1 MPVINSI
8 ISMFSTKRLA
18 QIDFFKENPIQVQ
31 RDTLVELL
39 RRAADT
45 EYGLKYDFDSILTA
59 EQYRERL
66 PIIHY
71 EELAPYSE
79 RLMNGEQ
86 NLLWPEPITW
96 FAKSSG
102 TTAAKSKFIP
112 VSKESLESCH
122 FRGGKDVISIFNKL
136 YPDAQVFNGK
146 TLALGGSS
154 EISKTNN
161 NCRYG
166 DLSAILISNTPF
178 WANMMKTPDQS
189 IMLMSEWE
197 EKIEKICDTTIKE
210 DVRSLAGVPSWF
222 LTLINRI
229 LERTGISAP
238 VQSLLDTK
246 LTGGLFSRQEAALTT
261 ELVYGYLR
269 SEIRISWLLS
279 QFMKAPEKLPAS
291 MKLMIGIAAYE
302 LLYLDRIP
310 AHASVSAA
318 VDAVR
323 ARFGQGL
330 SRVANGVLR
339 SLIRLSESE
348 DLKAFAFY
356 ESRIKDPMERLS
368 VFHSVPRWMLEL
380 WTKGY
385 GPEKAETF
393 ARAVSVVPSPCV
405 RVNAARDEWE
415 ALRDFLCKE
424 GEAVGISGVRF
435 APGTQPEY
443 MRDYLRQGRLSIQ
456 GAGSQLAL
464 EALDAPRWE
473 GPVWDACAGR
483 GGKTLA
489 LVELGVPVLA
499 ASDTYQPRLRGMRD
513 DAKRLVLK
521 TPPLFCASA
530 AEPALRGTPR
540 TILLDVPCSGL
551 GTLARHPDL
560 RTLRTPG
567 QVAGLVDLQRRIL
580 DAVWSYLPSG
590 GHLAYITCT
599 MNPAENEG
607 QIDAF
612 LARTPGASLEK
623 QWQST
628 PDAFGSDL
636 MYGAMLKKA

>member
-229 LERTGISAP
+229 LERTGKSNLHEVWPNLELFIHGGINFTPYREQYKRLLPDPKMKYMETYNASEGFFAIQNDPASDDLLLMLDYGVYYEFLPVRDLDDPSRAVPLEGVAKGINYAMIITTCNGLWRYQIGDTVEFTSLAP
-238 VQSLLDTK
+238 YK
-246 LTGGLFSRQEAALTT
+246 
-261 ELVYGYLR
+261 
-269 SEIRISWLLS
+269 IRITGRTRHYINAFGEEVIVDNAETAL
-279 QFMKAPEKLPAS
+279 KAACDATGARISDYTAGPVYMNGRSKGSHQWVVEFDTPPDDA
-291 MKLMIGIAAYE
+291 E
-302 LLYLDRIP
+302 RFTDTLDR
-310 AHASVSAA
+310 ALQSVNSDYEAK
-318 VDAVR
+318 
-323 ARFGQGL
+323 RFKNTTLMRPTLTVVPPGTFYRWMKSRGKAGGQ
-330 SRVANGVLR
+330 N
-339 SLIRLSESE
+339 
-348 DLKAFAFY
+348 K
-356 ESRIKDPMERLS
+356 
-368 VFHSVPRWMLEL
+368 VPRLFNDRTYIDQL
-380 WTKGY
+380 T
-385 GPEKAETF
+385 A
-393 ARAVSVVPSPCV
+393 
-405 RVNAARDEWE
+405 DE
-415 ALRDFLCKE
+415 RSNDPK
-424 GEAVGISGVRF
+424 
-435 APGTQPEY
+435 
-443 MRDYLRQGRLSIQ
+443 
-456 GAGSQLAL
+456 
-464 EALDAPRWE
+464 
-473 GPVWDACAGR
+473 
-483 GGKTLA
+483 
-489 LVELGVPVLA
+489 
-499 ASDTYQPRLRGMRD
+499 
-513 DAKRLVLK
+513 
-521 TPPLFCASA
+521 
-530 AEPALRGTPR
+530 
-540 TILLDVPCSGL
+540 
-551 GTLARHPDL
+551 
-560 RTLRTPG
+560 
-567 QVAGLVDLQRRIL
+567 
-580 DAVWSYLPSG
+580 
-590 GHLAYITCT
+590 
-599 MNPAENEG
+599 
-607 QIDAF
+607 
-612 LARTPGASLEK
+612 
-623 QWQST
+623 
-628 PDAFGSDL
+628 
-636 MYGAMLKKA
+636 

>member
-86 NLLWPEPITW
+86 NLLWPDPITW

-161 NCRYG
+161 NCSYG

-246 LTGGLFSRQEAALTT
+246 LTGGLFSRQEAAL
-261 ELVYGYLR
+261 YSR
-269 SEIRISWLLS
+269 WH
-279 QFMKAPEKLPAS
+279 KLHP
-291 MKLMIGIAAYE
+291 L
-302 LLYLDRIP
+302 
-310 AHASVSAA
+310 
-318 VDAVR
+318 
-323 ARFGQGL
+323 
-330 SRVANGVLR
+330 
-339 SLIRLSESE
+339 
-348 DLKAFAFY
+348 
-356 ESRIKDPMERLS
+356 
-368 VFHSVPRWMLEL
+368 
-380 WTKGY
+380 
-385 GPEKAETF
+385 
-393 ARAVSVVPSPCV
+393 
-405 RVNAARDEWE
+405 
-415 ALRDFLCKE
+415 
-424 GEAVGISGVRF
+424 
-435 APGTQPEY
+435 PGTIQTPVARPENEIH
-443 MRDYLRQGRLSIQ
+443 GN
-456 GAGSQLAL
+456 
-464 EALDAPRWE
+464 
-473 GPVWDACAGR
+473 
-483 GGKTLA
+483 
-489 LVELGVPVLA
+489 
-499 ASDTYQPRLRGMRD
+499 
-513 DAKRLVLK
+513 
-521 TPPLFCASA
+521 
-530 AEPALRGTPR
+530 
-540 TILLDVPCSGL
+540 
-551 GTLARHPDL
+551 
-560 RTLRTPG
+560 
-567 QVAGLVDLQRRIL
+567 LQRIGRFLRIT
-580 DAVWSYLPSG
+580 G
-590 GHLAYITCT
+590 
-599 MNPAENEG
+599 
-607 QIDAF
+607 
-612 LARTPGASLEK
+612 
-623 QWQST
+623 
-628 PDAFGSDL
+628 
-636 MYGAMLKKA
+636 

>member
-1 MPVINSI
+1 MKKKKQNDEAPLPA
-8 ISMFSTKRLA
+8 R
-18 QIDFFKENPIQVQ
+18 E
-31 RDTLVELL
+31 
-39 RRAADT
+39 AA
-45 EYGLKYDFDSILTA
+45 L
-59 EQYRERL
+59 
-66 PIIHY
+66 
-71 EELAPYSE
+71 
-79 RLMNGEQ
+79 
-86 NLLWPEPITW
+86 
-96 FAKSSG
+96 
-102 TTAAKSKFIP
+102 
-112 VSKESLESCH
+112 
-122 FRGGKDVISIFNKL
+122 
-136 YPDAQVFNGK
+136 
-146 TLALGGSS
+146 
-154 EISKTNN
+154 
-161 NCRYG
+161 
-166 DLSAILISNTPF
+166 
-178 WANMMKTPDQS
+178 
-189 IMLMSEWE
+189 
-197 EKIEKICDTTIKE
+197 
-210 DVRSLAGVPSWF
+210 
-222 LTLINRI
+222 RI

-261 ELVYGYLR
+261 ELVYGHLR

-456 GAGSQLAL
+456 GAGS
-464 EALDAPRWE
+464 P
-473 GPVWDACAGR
+473 
-483 GGKTLA
+483 LA

>member
-229 LERTGISAP
+229 LERTGRNNLHEVWPNLELFIHGGINFTPYREQYKRLLPDPKMKYMETYNASEGFFGLQDDPAEHSLLLMIDYGVFYEFIPINEVGREHPTVLPLEAVEVGKNYAMVITTSGGLWRYQIGDTIRFTSLYPHKFVISGRTKNFINAFGEELMVDNADKAISSVCRQTGAKVKEYTAAP
-238 VQSLLDTK
+238 LFMLDKAKGRHQWMIEFEKMPPSLDNFASLLDKALQQLNSDYEAKRYKEISLQPLEIQVAREGTFYEWLRRKGK
-246 LTGGLFSRQEAALTT
+246 LGGQH
-261 ELVYGYLR
+261 
-269 SEIRISWLLS
+269 
-279 QFMKAPEKLPAS
+279 K
-291 MKLMIGIAAYE
+291 
-302 LLYLDRIP
+302 IP
-310 AHASVSAA
+310 
-318 VDAVR
+318 
-323 ARFGQGL
+323 
-330 SRVANGVLR
+330 
-339 SLIRLSESE
+339 RLSN
-348 DLKAFAFY
+348 D
-356 ESRIKDPMERLS
+356 R
-368 VFHSVPRWMLEL
+368 
-380 WTKGY
+380 
-385 GPEKAETF
+385 TF
-393 ARAVSVVPSPCV
+393 I
-405 RVNAARDEWE
+405 EE
-415 ALRDFLCKE
+415 
-424 GEAVGISGVRF
+424 
-435 APGTQPEY
+435 
-443 MRDYLRQGRLSIQ
+443 
-456 GAGSQLAL
+456 
-464 EALDAPRWE
+464 
-473 GPVWDACAGR
+473 
-483 GGKTLA
+483 
-489 LVELGVPVLA
+489 
-499 ASDTYQPRLRGMRD
+499 
-513 DAKRLVLK
+513 
-521 TPPLFCASA
+521 
-530 AEPALRGTPR
+530 
-540 TILLDVPCSGL
+540 
-551 GTLARHPDL
+551 
-560 RTLRTPG
+560 
-567 QVAGLVDLQRRIL
+567 
-580 DAVWSYLPSG
+580 
-590 GHLAYITCT
+590 
-599 MNPAENEG
+599 
-607 QIDAF
+607 
-612 LARTPGASLEK
+612 LEK
-623 QWQST
+623 IYN
-628 PDAFGSDL
+628 L
-636 MYGAMLKKA
+636 

>member
-1 MPVINSI
+1 MKKKKQNDEAPLPA
-8 ISMFSTKRLA
+8 R
-18 QIDFFKENPIQVQ
+18 E
-31 RDTLVELL
+31 
-39 RRAADT
+39 AA
-45 EYGLKYDFDSILTA
+45 L
-59 EQYRERL
+59 
-66 PIIHY
+66 
-71 EELAPYSE
+71 
-79 RLMNGEQ
+79 
-86 NLLWPEPITW
+86 
-96 FAKSSG
+96 
-102 TTAAKSKFIP
+102 
-112 VSKESLESCH
+112 
-122 FRGGKDVISIFNKL
+122 
-136 YPDAQVFNGK
+136 
-146 TLALGGSS
+146 
-154 EISKTNN
+154 
-161 NCRYG
+161 
-166 DLSAILISNTPF
+166 
-178 WANMMKTPDQS
+178 
-189 IMLMSEWE
+189 
-197 EKIEKICDTTIKE
+197 
-210 DVRSLAGVPSWF
+210 
-222 LTLINRI
+222 RI

-456 GAGSQLAL
+456 GAGSQLVL

-551 GTLARHPDL
+551 TCARSAP
-560 RTLRTPG
+560 PG
-567 QVAGLVDLQRRIL
+567 R
-580 DAVWSYLPSG
+580 
-590 GHLAYITCT
+590 
-599 MNPAENEG
+599 
-607 QIDAF
+607 
-612 LARTPGASLEK
+612 
-623 QWQST
+623 
-628 PDAFGSDL
+628 
-636 MYGAMLKKA
+636 

>member
-1 MPVINSI
+1 MKKKKQNDEAPLPA
-8 ISMFSTKRLA
+8 R
-18 QIDFFKENPIQVQ
+18 E
-31 RDTLVELL
+31 
-39 RRAADT
+39 AA
-45 EYGLKYDFDSILTA
+45 L
-59 EQYRERL
+59 
-66 PIIHY
+66 
-71 EELAPYSE
+71 
-79 RLMNGEQ
+79 
-86 NLLWPEPITW
+86 
-96 FAKSSG
+96 
-102 TTAAKSKFIP
+102 
-112 VSKESLESCH
+112 
-122 FRGGKDVISIFNKL
+122 
-136 YPDAQVFNGK
+136 
-146 TLALGGSS
+146 
-154 EISKTNN
+154 
-161 NCRYG
+161 
-166 DLSAILISNTPF
+166 
-178 WANMMKTPDQS
+178 
-189 IMLMSEWE
+189 
-197 EKIEKICDTTIKE
+197 
-210 DVRSLAGVPSWF
+210 
-222 LTLINRI
+222 RI

-368 VFHSVPRWMLEL
+368 V
-380 WTKGY
+380 
-385 GPEKAETF
+385 
-393 ARAVSVVPSPCV
+393 SVVPSPCV

-456 GAGSQLAL
+456 GAGSQLVL